1 MKKKAK
7 HTTHWYFRRT
17 LYYVFMTLIA
27 IATVFP
33 IYFALISSVKNNTEI
48 FTKPFTPTFS
58 PVFENFPR
66 AIEIGNIGSSFFNTI
81 FVTLSAVL
89 ICMLAGSMASY
100 ILAKFQFKGK
110 NALYGFIIAGMM
122 IPIQTI
128 IIPLAF
134 YLGKLGLFDNYPTL
148 ILLFTAFQIPMTVFI
163 ITGFMKSFPH
173 EIEEAALIDG
183 STHLRT
189 FFAMVMPLTAPAL
202 ASASI
207 FNFINIWNNLLF
219 PLIFI
224 RSPEKQLLAL
234 SLQSFFAE
242 RGSDYGGVMAAII
255 ISIAPTMVAYV
266 LMQEKVE
273 KGLMA
278 GAVKG

>member
-1 MKKKAK
+1 MKNTKGRTAR
-7 HTTHWYFRRT
+7 WYIPRIA
-17 LYYVFMTLIA
+17 YYVFMGIVA
-27 IATVFP
+27 IINIFP
-33 IYFALISSVKNNTEI
+33 IYFALISSVKKNTEI
-48 FTKPFTPTFS
+48 FNKPFTPTVAPQFA
-58 PVFENFPR
+58 NFPR

-81 FVTLSAVL
+81 FVTVLAVL
-89 ICMLAGSMASY
+89 IAMLAGAMASY
-100 ILAKFQFKGK
+100 ILAKFTFKGK
-110 NALYGFIIAGMM
+110 SGLYAFIVAGMM

-148 ILLFTAFQIPMTVFI
+148 ILLFAAFQIPMTVFI
-163 ITGFMKSFPH
+163 VTGFLKSFPH
-173 EIEEAALIDG
+173 EIEEAAVIDG
-183 STHLRT
+183 ASHFKT
-189 FFAMVMPLTAPAL
+189 FFRIVMPLTAPAL

-224 RSPEKQLLAL
+224 RTPEKQLLAL

-242 RGSDYGGVMAAII
+242 RGSDYGGVMAAIV
-255 ISIAPTMVAYV
+255 ISITPTIVAYV